1 MWAEVNRR
9 REYPFS
15 NNSRTIERTCLRQSG
30 VSVSISSSRPA
41 RSLLNASHSQ
51 YSLLKGR
58 LAKCSVAFVVP
69 AYNEGPGIV
78 CTLESLY
85 TEMASVGLESSPII
99 VSDSSDTVAT
109 VDASVEWAQHQGASV
124 VIDRCERRRSLKE
137 ALNVAFDRP
146 EAQVDIVVTTVSD
159 VTHRGGAL
167 AALLDQLVG
176 PSHCAVAVGGVRPDP
191 AYRALRYRA
200 AAWQSC
206 AVYRSAVL
214 AGPRAVRA
222 EGAFWGARHEFL
234 RQFRYPLGEGSPVD
248 DVELARAVIRQG
260 VAFANVPD
268 AVVYKVPAGSFR
280 DFVAMT
286 RRSHEAIDGTPP
298 RNAAALRAT
307 ALEAAVDPL
316 GFACYVVWRVIGRV
330 KSGSTGSV
338 TTSDLWDP
346 QASTKR

>member
-1 MWAEVNRR
+1 V
-9 REYPFS
+9 
-15 NNSRTIERTCLRQSG
+15 
-30 VSVSISSSRPA
+30 
-41 RSLLNASHSQ
+41 
-51 YSLLKGR
+51 
-58 LAKCSVAFVVP
+58 KCSVAFVVP

-85 TEMASVGLESSPII
+85 AEMASVGLESSPII
-99 VSDSSDTVAT
+99 MSDSSDTAAT
-109 VDASVEWAQHQGASV
+109 VDASVEWAERRRAPLV
-124 VIDRCERRRSLKE
+124 VDRCERRRSLKE

-159 VTHRGGAL
+159 VTLRSGAL
-167 AALLDQLVG
+167 ATLLDRLVG
-176 PSHCAVAVGGVRPDP
+176 PAHCAVAVGGVRPDP

-234 RQFRYPLGEGSPVD
+234 RWFRYPLGEGSPAD
-248 DVELARAVIRQG
+248 DVELARAVARQG
-260 VAFANVPD
+260 VAFASVPD
-268 AVVYKVPAGSFR
+268 AVVYKVPAGSLR

-286 RRSHEAIDGTPP
+286 RRSHEAIEGTPP
-298 RNAAALRAT
+298 RNVTALRAAAL
-307 ALEAAVDPL
+307 EAMVNPF
-316 GFACYVVWRVIGRV
+316 GFACYMVWRVIGRV
-330 KSGSTGSV
+330 KSGSAGPV
-338 TTSDLWDP
+338 TASDLWDP

>member
-1 MWAEVNRR
+1 LV
-9 REYPFS
+9 
-15 NNSRTIERTCLRQSG
+15 
-30 VSVSISSSRPA
+30 
-41 RSLLNASHSQ
+41 
-51 YSLLKGR
+51 
-58 LAKCSVAFVVP
+58 KCSVAFVVP

-85 TEMASVGLESSPII
+85 AEMASVGLESSPII
-99 VSDSSDTVAT
+99 MSDSSDTAAT
-109 VDASVEWAQHQGASV
+109 VDASVEWAERRRAPLV
-124 VIDRCERRRSLKE
+124 VDRCERRRSLKE

-159 VTHRGGAL
+159 VTLRSGAL
-167 AALLDQLVG
+167 ATLLDRLVG
-176 PSHCAVAVGGVRPDP
+176 PAHCAVAVGGVRPDP

-234 RQFRYPLGEGSPVD
+234 RWFRYPLGEGSPAD
-248 DVELARAVIRQG
+248 DVELARAVARQG
-260 VAFANVPD
+260 VAFASVPD
-268 AVVYKVPAGSFR
+268 AVVYKVPAGSLR

-286 RRSHEAIDGTPP
+286 RRSHEAIEGTPP
-298 RNAAALRAT
+298 RNVTALRAAAL
-307 ALEAAVDPL
+307 EAMVNPF
-316 GFACYVVWRVIGRV
+316 GFACYMVWRVIGRV
-330 KSGSTGSV
+330 KSGSAGPV
-338 TTSDLWDP
+338 TASDLWDP